1 MITRWDRD
9 VVEAFQDLHWG
20 PADWVFVQ
28 LSGWWV
34 KSLVIIG
41 IGLVADLASRRRFL
55 SRGDAA
61 HTRAP
66 ATEDRS
72 AAVGFPLGAVLAAVS
87 YGVATVLAN
96 LLKVA
101 FDRPRPP
108 VDHPEIHPLVAVP
121 SSASMPSGHAAGA
134 FAAAVAVG
142 LVHPRLRWPLL
153 ALAALIAL
161 SRVWLGVHYLSD
173 VIVGAAFGTA
183 VALAVYRL
191 TAFLRTRSM
200 PSHPPSQ

>member
-20 PADWVFVQ
+20 PLDWVFIQ

-34 KSLVIIG
+34 KSLLIIG
-41 IGLVADLASRRRFL
+41 IGLIADIASRRR
-55 SRGDAA
+55 
-61 HTRAP
+61 
-66 ATEDRS
+66 
-72 AAVGFPLGAVLAAVS
+72 FPLGAVLAAVS
-87 YGVATVLAN
+87 YGVTTVLSN

-108 VDHPEIHPLVAVP
+108 VEHPEIHPLVAVP

-142 LVHPRLRWPLL
+142 LVHPRLRWPLI

-161 SRVWLGVHYLSD
+161 SRVWLGVHYPSD
-173 VIVGAAFGTA
+173 VIAGAALGSA
-183 VALAVYRL
+183 VAYAAWRLA
-191 TAFLRTRSM
+191 AIIAARTSS
-200 PSHPPSQ
+200 P